1 MISWLPIQ
9 VGAPTE
15 FARSHRSTLMF
26 LLMAQ
31 CAVFVVRVFYLFQF
45 AGGLLN
51 AMAVVLGVCA
61 WRQEMNI
68 TYVCFWGL
76 VSLVCFAVDIGSVL
90 MGLIVASI
98 HVFSEELGVELAVRL
113 VISVLDCVA
122 CLVAL
127 LLYRDW
133 HSQEPLYASV
143 LEKGIEAHEK
153 GDLQLDSL
161 YGWFTGAL
169 TDTGDRDEAKPLVG
183 DKGSK
188 SHVWSGASGSIVD
201 AAGGTHSDDGKGNPF
216 STEKRDGKPLPAPV
230 RVDNNPF
237 LTHT

>member
-1 MISWLPIQ
+1 
-9 VGAPTE
+9 
-15 FARSHRSTLMF
+15 MF

-76 VSLVCFAVDIGSVL
+76 VSLLCFAVDIGSVL
-90 MGLIVASI
+90 MGLIVARI
-98 HVFSEELGVELAVRL
+98 HVFSEELGVELAVGL
-113 VISVLDCVA
+113 MISVLDCVA

-143 LEKGIEAHEK
+143 LEKVIEAHEI